1 MELRNNRKSLQKLIG
16 FEAFTEYG
24 VKTDRHE
31 FVFYHV
37 EPTNISVLPP
47 EVIEQKMHD
56 LAMVLSVVPELEIMA
71 LDSCECFDENKAYLR
86 RRLAEEKNEAVRK
99 LIAADHDFLDQI
111 QTGISSAREFLF
123 IYRFRREKEEQVLSL
138 INRISK
144 AIADHGFMARRLT
157 KPEIKRMLALYFGTS
172 TIGDRL
178 PDIEGEEYAKEVA
191 DGLIQEETAI
201 S

>member
-1 MELRNNRKSLQKLIG
+1 MELRRNRKSLQRLIG
-16 FEAFTEYG
+16 FEAFTKYG
-24 VKTDRHE
+24 VKTDRYE

-99 LIAADHDFLDQI
+99 LLAADHDFLDQI

-123 IYRFRREKEEQVLSL
+123 VYRFRREKEEQVLSL

-157 KPEIKRMLALYFGTS
+157 KPEIKRMLAQYFGTS
-172 TIGDRL
+172 TNGDRL

>member
-1 MELRNNRKSLQKLIG
+1 MELRRNRKSLQRLIG
-16 FEAFTEYG
+16 FEAFTKYG
-24 VKTDRHE
+24 VKTDRYE

-99 LIAADHDFLDQI
+99 LLAADHDFLDQI

-123 IYRFRREKEEQVLSL
+123 VYRFRREKEEQVLSL

-172 TIGDRL
+172 TNGDRL

-191 DGLIQEETAI
+191 DGLIQEKTANT
-201 S
+201 

>member
-1 MELRNNRKSLQKLIG
+1 MELRRNRKSLQRLIG
-16 FEAFTEYG
+16 FEAFTKYG
-24 VKTDRHE
+24 VKTDRYE

-56 LAMVLSVVPELEIMA
+56 LAMVISVVPELEIMA
-71 LDSCECFDENKAYLR
+71 IDSCECFDENKAYLR

-123 IYRFRREKEEQVLSL
+123 IYRFRREKEEQVLSI

-172 TIGDRL
+172 TNGDRL

-191 DGLIQEETAI
+191 DGLIQEETAN

>member
-1 MELRNNRKSLQKLIG
+1 MELRRNRKSLQRLIG
-16 FEAFTEYG
+16 FEAFTKYG
-24 VKTDRHE
+24 VKTDRYE

-99 LIAADHDFLDQI
+99 LLAADHDFLDQI

-123 IYRFRREKEEQVLSL
+123 VYRFRREKEEQVLSL

-172 TIGDRL
+172 TNGDRL

>member
-1 MELRNNRKSLQKLIG
+1 MELRNNRKSLQRLIG
-16 FEAFTEYG
+16 FEDFTKYG
-24 VKTDRHE
+24 VKTDRYE

-56 LAMVLSVVPELEIMA
+56 LAMVLSVVSELEIMA

-99 LIAADHDFLDQI
+99 LLAADHDFLDQI

-123 IYRFRREKEEQVLSL
+123 VYRFRREKEEQVLSL

-172 TIGDRL
+172 TNGDRL

>member
-1 MELRNNRKSLQKLIG
+1 
-16 FEAFTEYG
+16 
-24 VKTDRHE
+24 
-31 FVFYHV
+31 
-37 EPTNISVLPP
+37 
-47 EVIEQKMHD
+47 MHD

-99 LIAADHDFLDQI
+99 LLAADHDFLDQI

-123 IYRFRREKEEQVLSL
+123 VYRFRREKEEQVLSL

-157 KPEIKRMLALYFGTS
+157 KPEIKRMLAQYFGTS
-172 TIGDRL
+172 TNGDRL

>member
-1 MELRNNRKSLQKLIG
+1 MELRRNRNSLQRLIG
-16 FEAFTEYG
+16 FEVFTKYG
-24 VKTDRHE
+24 VKTDRYE

-123 IYRFRREKEEQVLSL
+123 VYRFRREKEEQVLSL

-172 TIGDRL
+172 TNADRL

-191 DGLIQEETAI
+191 DGLIQEETANT
-201 S
+201 

>member
-1 MELRNNRKSLQKLIG
+1 MELRRNRKSLQRLIG
-16 FEAFTEYG
+16 FEAFTKYG
-24 VKTDRHE
+24 VKTDRYE

-99 LIAADHDFLDQI
+99 LLAADHDFLDQI

-123 IYRFRREKEEQVLSL
+123 VYRFRREKEEQVLSL

-172 TIGDRL
+172 TNGDRL

-191 DGLIQEETAI
+191 DGLIQEKTAN

>member
-1 MELRNNRKSLQKLIG
+1 MELRRNRKSLQRLIG
-16 FEAFTEYG
+16 FEAFTKYG
-24 VKTDRHE
+24 VKTDRYE

-86 RRLAEEKNEAVRK
+86 RRLADEKNEAVRK
-99 LIAADHDFLDQI
+99 LLAADHDFLDQI

-138 INRISK
+138 MNRISK

-172 TIGDRL
+172 TNGDRL

-191 DGLIQEETAI
+191 DGLIQEETAN

>member
-1 MELRNNRKSLQKLIG
+1 MELRRNRKSLQKLIG
-16 FEAFTEYG
+16 FEAFTKYG
-24 VKTDRHE
+24 VKTDRYE

-56 LAMVLSVVPELEIMA
+56 HAMVISVVPELEIMA

-123 IYRFRREKEEQVLSL
+123 IYRFRREKEEQVLSI

-172 TIGDRL
+172 TNGDRL
-178 PDIEGEEYAKEVA
+178 PDIEGEEYVKEVA
-191 DGLIQEETAI
+191 DGLIQEETANT
-201 S
+201 

>member
-138 INRISK
+138 VNRISK

-191 DGLIQEETAI
+191 DGLIQEKTAN